1 MSTSKLDKVYNPVNI
16 EEKWYQYWLENN
28 YFKSKPDPNKE
39 PYTIVIPP
47 PNVTG
52 MLTMGHVLNNTI
64 QDILIRKARMEGREA
79 CWIPGTD
86 HASIATEAKVVQM
99 LQDKG
104 IKKESLSRDE
114 FLKYSWEWKEK
125 YGGIII
131 QQLKRLGCSCDWDR
145 ERFTMDDDYTNSVLE
160 AFVVLYNKGLIYKG
174 FRLVNWCP
182 VSKSA
187 ISDEEVIHQE
197 VNGHL
202 WHFRYPIKN
211 SDEVLIVATT
221 RPETMLGDTA
231 VAVHP
236 KDKRFKHLIGK
247 TVLLPLANR
256 EIPIIGDNFVDMEFG
271 SGCVKVTPAHD
282 PNDFDIGKKHDLE
295 FINIMNEDASLNSNV
310 PESYRNLSR
319 DSARE
324 KIVNDLKANDQLE
337 KIEKYNHKVGFS
349 ERGNV
354 PIEYY
359 MSSQWFLKMNELSKP
374 AIEAVNNG
382 SIKFHP
388 EHWVK
393 TYNHWMN
400 NINDWCIS
408 RQLWWGHRIP
418 VWYHKEDKEKVHVS
432 VGGPNDIE
440 NWTQDEDVLDTWASS
455 WLWPF
460 AVHEWPKNN
469 HDLKYYYPTA
479 SLVTGPD
486 IIFFWVARMIMSGYE
501 FLDDLPFKD
510 VYFTSILRDETG
522 KKFSKSLGNS
532 PDPFTLFDEYGT
544 DAVRFGIMLMAP
556 QGLDVLFSSK
566 GLEVG
571 RNFVNKLWNASRFI
585 LMNIDDDMSDDF
597 SENNLKLP
605 ELWILHRLQFAIDRI
620 NKYLNNF
627 NFNEAAKVIYEFTW
641 NDYCD
646 WYIEISKTR
655 FKKDNESYAN
665 TVKSVSKYVLKN
677 IIILLHP
684 YSPFVT
690 EEIWSKLKKH
700 NDSDLIV
707 KDWPKIENKWIN
719 KSLEDEMEIL
729 KSLISSIRTIRSQMN
744 VPPNKLCKMIVQC
757 NSEQKSILNSHSLI
771 IKSLAKIETI
781 EMTEDSKKPS
791 QSATAIVDN
800 MEIFI
805 PLKGIIDFD
814 IEKKRLQKRIKELKN
829 HLIGANSKLKNKEFL
844 KRAPKNIVDRE
855 KEKKEDMVL
864 ELEKITKNYD
874 MIK

>member
-460 AVHEWPKNN
+460 AVHDWPKNN

-655 FKKDNESYAN
+655 FKKDNESYTN

-814 IEKKRLQKRIKELKN
+814 IEKKRLQKRIKELNN

>member
-1 MSTSKLDKVYNPVNI
+1 M
-16 EEKWYQYWLENN
+16 
-28 YFKSKPDPNKE
+28 
-39 PYTIVIPP
+39 
-47 PNVTG
+47 
-52 MLTMGHVLNNTI
+52 
-64 QDILIRKARMEGREA
+64 
-79 CWIPGTD
+79 
-86 HASIATEAKVVQM
+86 
-99 LQDKG
+99 
-104 IKKESLSRDE
+104 
-114 FLKYSWEWKEK
+114 
-125 YGGIII
+125 
-131 QQLKRLGCSCDWDR
+131 
-145 ERFTMDDDYTNSVLE
+145 
-160 AFVVLYNKGLIYKG
+160 
-174 FRLVNWCP
+174 
-182 VSKSA
+182 
-187 ISDEEVIHQE
+187 
-197 VNGHL
+197 
-202 WHFRYPIKN
+202 
-211 SDEVLIVATT
+211 
-221 RPETMLGDTA
+221 
-231 VAVHP
+231 
-236 KDKRFKHLIGK
+236 
-247 TVLLPLANR
+247 
-256 EIPIIGDNFVDMEFG
+256 
-271 SGCVKVTPAHD
+271 
-282 PNDFDIGKKHDLE
+282 
-295 FINIMNEDASLNSNV
+295 
-310 PESYRNLSR
+310 
-319 DSARE
+319 
-324 KIVNDLKANDQLE
+324 
-337 KIEKYNHKVGFS
+337 
-349 ERGNV
+349 
-354 PIEYY
+354 
-359 MSSQWFLKMNELSKP
+359 
-374 AIEAVNNG
+374 
-382 SIKFHP
+382 
-388 EHWVK
+388 
-393 TYNHWMN
+393 
-400 NINDWCIS
+400 
-408 RQLWWGHRIP
+408 
-418 VWYHKEDKEKVHVS
+418 
-432 VGGPNDIE
+432 
-440 NWTQDEDVLDTWASS
+440 
-455 WLWPF
+455 
-460 AVHEWPKNN
+460 
-469 HDLKYYYPTA
+469 
-479 SLVTGPD
+479 
-486 IIFFWVARMIMSGYE
+486 
-501 FLDDLPFKD
+501 
-510 VYFTSILRDETG
+510 
-522 KKFSKSLGNS
+522 
-532 PDPFTLFDEYGT
+532 FDEYGT

-585 LMNIDDDMSDDF
+585 LMNIDDDISDNF

-655 FKKDNESYAN
+655 FKKDNESYTN

-814 IEKKRLQKRIKELKN
+814 IEKKRLQKRIKELNN